1 MEQINFGVST
11 KNIPIPDLA
20 EYRVQMI
27 HSVNKFVRNIRWKS
41 HIALNPQDRGETKET
56 FQLKSTKAAP
66 RVPQLE
72 DFEEKLFDLTKNIKH
87 KDPREIKS
95 EFQKKLDVDVKVIKQ
110 EQKVIVGADKTTN
123 FYKMKKEDY
132 DELLMKDINKDYKKA
147 PAKVEE
153 KINKDAK
160 KIATKLEVADRVFKV
175 EKKEAVVTIKD
186 HKPNYRNN
194 TKTRLINPTK
204 SYLGKVSKIKLASI
218 IQKVRLRT
226 GLSQW
231 KNTSSVIHWFKGLSN
246 KHQLK
251 FIQFDINSYYPRI
264 TEDLLTRALDWA
276 ETITTISG
284 DDRELFRHTKES
296 LLFDG
301 RDTWVKK
308 GNTNFDVGM
317 GSYDGAETCDIVGL
331 FLLSKLQHLPIQV
344 GLYRDDGLAVSGA
357 RAQQVEKLK
366 QNIHTIFEEN
376 GLEIAAEANLKV
388 VDFLDVTLDL
398 EADSFKPYMKPNDL
412 PLYVHRDSNHPT
424 TVTKC
429 IPSGVNKRLSSL
441 SSTRELFDAAKAPY
455 QEALER
461 SGYGHM
467 LEYEQVDVPA
477 AGRRRSRRRNIPWFN
492 PPFCR
497 TVATNVGRKFLGLL
511 DSCFPP
517 GHPLHQTLNR
527 NTVKLSYRTMP
538 SLSRIIAGHNRQ
550 VLRETEAAA
559 EAPPCNCR
567 VQPCIMEGRRCRES
581 CVVYQAIVSGEDGSE
596 ESYLGISETEW
607 KLRYNNHTASFR
619 HASKKTASMLSK
631 YIWKLKDKQINYRIA
646 WKILATAK
654 AFSSSSRCCR
664 LCLKEK
670 YFLMHKPELG
680 TLNKRDEF
688 YNHCRHQI
696 NKLV

>member
-41 HIALNPQDRGETKET
+41 HFALNPQDRGETKET
-56 FQLKSTKAAP
+56 FQLKSTKAP
-66 RVPQLE
+66 PQVPQLVE
-72 DFEEKLFDLTKNIKH
+72 FEEKLFDLTRNIKH

-95 EFQKKLDVDVKVIKQ
+95 EFQKKLDADVEVIKQ
-110 EQKVIVGADKTTN
+110 EQKVIVWADKTTN

-147 PAKVEE
+147 SSEVED

-160 KIATKLEVADRVFKV
+160 KVAKKLEVADRVFKM

-218 IQKVRLRT
+218 IHKVKMRT
-226 GLSQW
+226 KLSQW

-246 KHQLK
+246 KHRLK
-251 FIQFDINSYYPRI
+251 FIQFDINSYYPKI

-276 ETITTISG
+276 GTITTISG

-301 RDTWVKK
+301 KDTWVKK

-366 QNIHTIFEEN
+366 QKIHAVFEEN
-376 GLEIAAEANLKV
+376 GLQIAAEANLTV

-398 EADSFKPYMKPNDL
+398 KSDSYKP
-412 PLYVHRDSNHPT
+412 
-424 TVTKC
+424 
-429 IPSGVNKRLSSL
+429 
-441 SSTRELFDAAKAPY
+441 
-455 QEALER
+455 
-461 SGYGHM
+461 
-467 LEYEQVDVPA
+467 
-477 AGRRRSRRRNIPWFN
+477 
-492 PPFCR
+492 
-497 TVATNVGRKFLGLL
+497 
-511 DSCFPP
+511 
-517 GHPLHQTLNR
+517 
-527 NTVKLSYRTMP
+527 
-538 SLSRIIAGHNRQ
+538 
-550 VLRETEAAA
+550 
-559 EAPPCNCR
+559 
-567 VQPCIMEGRRCRES
+567 
-581 CVVYQAIVSGEDGSE
+581 
-596 ESYLGISETEW
+596 
-607 KLRYNNHTASFR
+607 
-619 HASKKTASMLSK
+619 
-631 YIWKLKDKQINYRIA
+631 
-646 WKILATAK
+646 
-654 AFSSSSRCCR
+654 
-664 LCLKEK
+664 
-670 YFLMHKPELG
+670 
-680 TLNKRDEF
+680 
-688 YNHCRHQI
+688 
-696 NKLV
+696 